1 MSNRKNQSTKTTNGA
16 SKTNTRARGYDLL
29 KIVQTGHVTFVDVR
43 KVESNDAANVIIGVR
58 SAVGYRYDKDYDDHN
73 EVTIFWSRYFKDAD
87 AAVKFADSIPDG
99 KYVTV
104 IGTRQDYNEKN
115 KDGSWEKKF
124 ENYIVEEIKWGFDFP
139 RGE

>member
-1 MSNRKNQSTKTTNGA
+1 MSNRNYQLTKNTKGT
-16 SKTNTRARGYDLL
+16 SKANTRAKGYDLL
-29 KIVQTGHVTFVDVR
+29 KILQTGHVTFVDV
-43 KVESNDAANVIIGVR
+43 KKNESNGSANVIIGVR
-58 SAVGYRYDKDYDDHN
+58 SAVGYRYDRDYNDHN

-115 KDGSWEKKF
+115 DDGSWEKKY
-124 ENYIVEEIKWGFDFP
+124 ENYIVEELKWGFDFP
-139 RGE
+139 KS